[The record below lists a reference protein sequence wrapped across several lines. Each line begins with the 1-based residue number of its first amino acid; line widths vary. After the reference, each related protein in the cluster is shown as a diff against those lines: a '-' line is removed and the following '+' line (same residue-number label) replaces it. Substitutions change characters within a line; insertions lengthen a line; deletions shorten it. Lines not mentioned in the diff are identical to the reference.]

1 MDVSALLKQFTS
13 AVEQGDGKTF
23 AELFAEDG
31 VYHDAFY
38 GAFQGRARIAELI
51 EDWFR
56 RTARDFRWDMFRPV
70 SAGRTLYA
78 YYTFSYV
85 SLVPE
90 AEGKRVGFDGVAMMQ
105 LSAGKITEYREVA
118 HTGPALLD
126 IGFVPERVAKI
137 VGKEAAHMKK
147 RPEWKRHESP

>member
-56 RTARDFRWDMFRPV
+56 RTARVNIRLF
-70 SAGRTLYA
+70 
-78 YYTFSYV
+78 
-85 SLVPE
+85 
-90 AEGKRVGFDGVAMMQ
+90 
-105 LSAGKITEYREVA
+105 
-118 HTGPALLD
+118 
-126 IGFVPERVAKI
+126 
-137 VGKEAAHMKK
+137 
-147 RPEWKRHESP
+147 